1 MADSPAPTHPAFSL
15 LLRAHS
21 PDTATRLFAT
31 RIAHKPLPLRP
42 SSPTPSGRS
51 LRRIH
56 RNARAAVEKK
66 RAAHKPRP
74 LSAAQKRGMGL
85 FEIPKAQR
93 EYRIYEGLHGMWVGY
108 MREILGLDGEGG
120 ERNCVSP
127 QGAGVMIA
135 SADMHGA
142 EVEVVRSRC
151 VSRVGLRG
159 IVVRD
164 AKFIFEII
172 TKENILKK
180 TTKGTHNLSIRGPA
194 CCEAGPGG
202 A

>member
-1 MADSPAPTHPAFSL
+1 
-15 LLRAHS
+15 
-21 PDTATRLFAT
+21 
-31 RIAHKPLPLRP
+31 
-42 SSPTPSGRS
+42 
-51 LRRIH
+51 
-56 RNARAAVEKK
+56 
-66 RAAHKPRP
+66 
-74 LSAAQKRGMGL
+74 
-85 FEIPKAQR
+85 
-93 EYRIYEGLHGMWVGY
+93 

-172 TKENILKK
+172 TKENILKTIPK
-180 TTKGTHNLSIRGPA
+180 EHTIFRFEVPLVAKQGQEALKPLVFEINGEQFQHRAPDRAKKGFKMHNQPDL
-194 CCEAGPGG
+194 
-202 A
+202 